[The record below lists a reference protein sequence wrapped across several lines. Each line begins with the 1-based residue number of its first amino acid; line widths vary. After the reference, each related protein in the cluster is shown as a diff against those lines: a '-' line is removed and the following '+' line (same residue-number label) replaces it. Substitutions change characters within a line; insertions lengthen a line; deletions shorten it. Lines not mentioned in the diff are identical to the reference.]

1 MVCIDETTDQIF
13 SKLLPYI
20 RSTIFH
26 PSYGEPPLHSSQ
38 TFRAIS
44 QSVASRS
51 YDHSE
56 IIPVINSLD
65 QDKLL
70 AQSFNLWSLTQVI
83 ISNPDDL
90 DISLHPFDGEPED
103 HPQQPCQSGESRERI
118 PRPFHSHH
126 TITAQLQAAAEQGA
140 CDISKDI
147 MVELEKRLERKERC
161 QGFETFFV
169 GAILLN
175 CIERM
180 CWAIKRASLTE
191 EAQD

>member
-1 MVCIDETTDQIF
+1 MDKQD
-13 SKLLPYI
+13 K
-20 RSTIFH
+20 
-26 PSYGEPPLHSSQ
+26 
-38 TFRAIS
+38 
-44 QSVASRS
+44 
-51 YDHSE
+51 
-56 IIPVINSLD
+56 

-83 ISNPDDL
+83 ISGPNDF
-90 DISLHPFDGEPED
+90 DIFLHPSNSDPKD
-103 HPQQPCQSGESRERI
+103 QPQQPGQAEESREPI
-118 PRPFHSHH
+118 SRPLHCRH

-169 GAILLN
+169 GVILLN

-180 CWAIKRASLTE
+180 CWAIKRASITE
-191 EAQD
+191 DAQDVCSFILQISKVPFLTAF